1 MSVLPVSVC
10 IRFFEMGVICL
21 VSIYD
26 LIPPLLRGAGVTVQ
40 ITLMSAILAFVLSFL
55 FGFGRLS
62 KYFVVRLISVVY
74 VEVFRGTSLLVQLFW
89 LYFALPLLGIS
100 LNPLIA
106 GIMALG
112 LNYGAYGAEV
122 VRSSILAIPKEQTE
136 ATIALNMTWFQR
148 TRLVILPQAF
158 LIMLPTFGNVLIEV
172 VKGTSLVSLVTITD
186 LTYQGV
192 LLNTTTLK
200 TTEIFSL
207 LLVMYFVIAMPLTMG
222 VRWLERRASIGRF

>member
-1 MSVLPVSVC
+1 
-10 IRFFEMGVICL
+10 
-21 VSIYD
+21 
-26 LIPPLLRGAGVTVQ
+26 
-40 ITLMSAILAFVLSFL
+40 
-55 FGFGRLS
+55 
-62 KYFVVRLISVVY
+62 
-74 VEVFRGTSLLVQLFW
+74 

-106 GIMALG
+106 GIMAIG

-158 LIMLPTFGNVLIEV
+158 SIMLPTFGNLLIELL
-172 VKGTSLVSLVTITD
+172 KGTSLVSLVTITD

-222 VRWLERRASIGRF
+222 VRWLERRASIGRY